1 MEHHLYLSLIPESL
15 VVSMLPPEEF
25 GRYLAVGTEKRAREQ
40 AIYFEVADF
49 ESDYFDIQGAI
60 ERCVPHEDGQPK
72 HSVYVS
78 TYRVL
83 EHVPLEAI
91 GSLWLVTNNGLSL
104 ELKQGSLQTEGDDG
118 HHLYQ
123 ELCPVHPLIASSL
136 SPPEFCRFI
145 TDPNIGVSVPRICFL
160 ELEPGEPHEVLE
172 RPERCNLPY
181 KNIEH
186 LWDCIRELTE
196 KDKPAKTVDRIHPPH
211 VLYRCT
217 KSGFYIGDNETV
229 LYYPFP
235 SVEELERE
243 HHRWWRWAQLS

>member
-1 MEHHLYLSLIPESL
+1 MEHYTYLSLIPESL
-15 VVSMLPPEEF
+15 VVSMLAPEEF
-25 GRYLAVGTEKRAREQ
+25 GRYLAVGSGKRAREQ
-40 AIYFEVADF
+40 AIFFEVSEF
-49 ESDYFDIQGAI
+49 ESDYFDIEGAI

-91 GSLWLVTNNGLSL
+91 GNLWLVTNNGLTL
-104 ELKQGSLQTEGDDG
+104 ELKQGLLPAEGDHD

-123 ELCPVHPLIASSL
+123 ELCPVHPLIASDL
-136 SPPEFCRFI
+136 DPPEFCKFI
-145 TDPNIGVSVPRICFL
+145 TDPKVGVSVPRICFL
-160 ELEPGEPHEVLE
+160 ELQTGEPYTEQKE
-172 RPERCNLPY
+172 PEASNLPY
-181 KNIEH
+181 KNIKH
-186 LWDCIRELTE
+186 LWDCMAELTE
-196 KDKPAKTVDRIHPPH
+196 RDKAVKTVDRINPQH

-217 KSGFYIGDNETV
+217 KNGFYIGDHETM

-235 SVEELERE
+235 SAEELERE

>member
-15 VVSMLPPEEF
+15 VVSMLRPEEF
-25 GRYLAVGTEKRAREQ
+25 GRYLAVGTKKRAREQ
-40 AIYFEVADF
+40 AIYFEVSNF

-60 ERCVPHEDGQPK
+60 ELCTPHEDGQPK

-91 GSLWLVTNNGLSL
+91 GNLWLVTNNGLAL
-104 ELKQGSLQTEGDDG
+104 ELKQGPLPTENDEV

-123 ELCPVHPLIASSL
+123 ELCPVHPLIASDL
-136 SPPEFCRFI
+136 NPPEFCKFI
-145 TDPNIGVSVPRICFL
+145 TDPKVGVSVPRICFL
-160 ELEPGEPHEVLE
+160 ELQFGEPHKELQKSE
-172 RPERCNLPY
+172 ACNLPY
-181 KNIEH
+181 KNIKH
-186 LWDCIRELTE
+186 LWDCLAELTE
-196 KDKPAKTVDRIHPPH
+196 RDKTVKTVDRIHPSH

-217 KSGFYIGDNETV
+217 KSGFYIGDNNTV

-235 SVEELERE
+235 SPEELEKE
-243 HHRWWRWAQLS
+243 PHRWWRWAQLS